1 MGKAPADQFYWMDWA
16 RDLQEHPLKIEG
28 AWIRICCKLWWS
40 DTRGEMT
47 KSPLQWARI
56 LGVSK
61 QSAMAILKYI
71 KNEKIGGVT
80 FHNPKV
86 TVLCRRMVRDE
97 KARQSN
103 RDKASR
109 WRDRQKE
116 NNNPESNP
124 KVTPPSSSSS
134 SSSPSSSKK
143 RTKDIAQTDDNHER
157 RFLVFWSKYP
167 KKKSKL
173 AARKAFDKI
182 SPEGDLF
189 NRIID
194 KIEEASKSHDWTKD
208 SGKFIPYPERWLNS
222 GGWEDEYKPQ
232 DNRFSDITRQ
242 NIEMFK
248 NWEPPED
255 TK

>member
-1 MGKAPADQFYWMDWA
+1 MGKAPSFQYYPNDWLN
-16 RDLQEHPLKIEG
+16 DVEL
-28 AWIRICCKLWWS
+28 
-40 DTRGEMT
+40 
-47 KSPLQWARI
+47 
-56 LGVSK
+56 
-61 QSAMAILKYI
+61 QSASAQTIGVWANCLSRMWGAKSKGELTGGRKTLARLCMVTEQEFTQFIQEAQALRFCDI
-71 KNEKIGGVT
+71 SVTDNGGVT
-80 FHNPKV
+80 VRNRRMFREQKDRENTRIRQERFRDKQKCNGKV
-86 TVLCRRMVRDE
+86 TV
-97 KARQSN
+97 
-103 RDKASR
+103 
-109 WRDRQKE
+109 
-116 NNNPESNP
+116 
-124 KVTPPSSSSS
+124 PSSSSS

-189 NRIID
+189 NQIID

-242 NIEMFK
+242 NIEMFN